1 MEDKQFK
8 NLIKE
13 ALTPDFLKELVN
25 EEEYNSEDEELNK
38 TKKDNSLGFFQ
49 EIIQGRQDMSDEEKR
64 TTKEGWDLAKQNLAE
79 AAKNFPAFAKM
90 HKAAAMTELATTAP
104 TVISDAYAS
113 GMRLPAP
120 APIPFLAA
128 MVQAG
133 LASAQMAS
141 QMADL
146 KKAETGFEG
155 QVTKPT
161 MFLAGERGQAENVS
175 VTPLNN
181 PNIRGSQASGDA
193 INIVFE
199 GNVMSQEFIDDSVPM
214 IQDAIRRGL

>member
-1 MEDKQFK
+1 
-8 NLIKE
+8 
-13 ALTPDFLKELVN
+13 
-25 EEEYNSEDEELNK
+25 
-38 TKKDNSLGFFQ
+38 
-49 EIIQGRQDMSDEEKR
+49 
-64 TTKEGWDLAKQNLAE
+64 
-79 AAKNFPAFAKM
+79 M
-90 HKAAAMTELATTAP
+90 HKAAALTELAVTAP
-104 TVISDAYAS
+104 KVVSDAFAS
-113 GMRLPAP
+113 GMRLPFP

-128 MVQAG
+128 VAQAG

-141 QMADL
+141 QISSI

-155 QVTKPT
+155 QVTSPT

-181 PNIRGSQASGDA
+181 PNIRGNQASSGA